1 MSTRSPAGLP
11 DTHLFRSEATLP
23 LPAFK
28 QAVHAPFWASDGPSK
43 SFREDSNA
51 PDTQI
56 AAVVFLPPFSAD
68 FFVVIFEADRRQ
80 YVLLVV
86 CRHSLLPEDQG
97 A

>member
-1 MSTRSPAGLP
+1 MPA
-11 DTHLFRSEATLP
+11 
-23 LPAFK
+23 
-28 QAVHAPFWASDGPSK
+28 
-43 SFREDSNA
+43 
-51 PDTQI
+51 DTQI